1 MKKKEA
7 ILFVIAVILTAIIYF
22 VSYIE
27 RKQTEKRV
35 EEFIEQN
42 ESNEDK
48 KLKLVPLKTIRY
60 VK

>member
-27 RKQTEKRV
+27 RKQNEKRV

-42 ESNEDK
+42 ESKED
-48 KLKLVPLKTIRY
+48 
-60 VK
+60 

>member
-1 MKKKEA
+1 MKKREV
-7 ILFVIAVILTAIIYF
+7 ILIAVIVTAIIYF

-42 ESNEDK
+42 ESKED
-48 KLKLVPLKTIRY
+48 
-60 VK
+60 